1 MEEPKNND
9 VRSGELVP
17 QQVTVNPK
25 FANLARVEFTES
37 WASPAE
43 LQQGFWRLAEFFLD
57 LVGTNRVIARYEI
70 GETID
75 NIRSDYPGLLSI
87 SSVWIARTVA
97 WTSEGYFGFHL
108 IWPLDKALEHQ
119 EWYKGEAV

>member
-75 NIRSDYPGLLSI
+75 VFPRLGSPFYAHA
-87 SSVWIARTVA
+87 ARVTRA
-97 WTSEGYFGFHL
+97 R
-108 IWPLDKALEHQ
+108 ALRR
-119 EWYKGEAV
+119 